1 MVFLCTSFLNLQLFE
16 AEHLFDIFQV
26 FAVKIFQPFV
36 GQKAIHTDRQR
47 IFFAYQDTFVMVV
60 TIAYRISVHIEVEC
74 QGRVGVE
81 IRPTVFHRH
90 VGHMIAQKT
99 GFIRR

>member
-26 FAVKIFQPFV
+26 LAVEILQPFV
-36 GQKAIHTDRQR
+36 RQEAIHPDRQG
-47 IFFAYQDTFVMVV
+47 IFFAYQDTFVMIV
-60 TIAYRISVHIEVEC
+60 TVIYRVAGHIEVEC

-81 IRPTVFHRH
+81 IRPAVFRRHTSYIANSPPTV
-90 VGHMIAQKT
+90 IQ
-99 GFIRR
+99 